1 MAQRVKHLPTMPETR
16 VQSLGRED
24 LLVKEMATCS
34 SVLAWKI
41 PWMEES
47 GRLRSMGSQR
57 VEYDRAISLS
67 LSLLLLL
74 QPGTGFRI
82 RTQCTAQCSLQIIFS
97 FFFFFYSVSVQFSH
111 SVVSDSL

>member
-1 MAQRVKHLPTMPETR
+1 MAQRIKHLPTVPETR

-47 GRLRSMGSQR
+47 GRLRSMASQR
-57 VEYDRAISLS
+57 VGYDRAISLS

-74 QPGTGFRI
+74 QLGTGFRI

-97 FFFFFYSVSVQFSH
+97 FFFLLSISSLQSLSH
-111 SVVSDSL
+111 V